1 MLDEYRVRRDRLY
14 EWLSADPRI
23 GLQKPAGA
31 FYMFPDVSEFL
42 SPDGYR
48 RGQPIPG
55 GWYLVLFGAEA
66 RQAALGP
73 DRSPGHGTV
82 PPARPVEFAVAH
94 CGVA

>member
-1 MLDEYRVRRDRLY
+1 MLEEWIGSQEEGHDEVTL
-14 EWLSADPRI
+14 
-23 GLQKPAGA
+23 PATRCLAASLG
-31 FYMFPDVSEFL
+31 L
-42 SPDGYR
+42 SPGGYR

-55 GWYLVLFGAEA
+55 GWYVVLFGAEA